1 MRPGYV
7 LYRALVLPYFS
18 CWLVMSYKYLYAYHM
33 MCAYCVVL
41 NIHLVQG
48 FAEASGESSSSSPYP
63 PPLILILSK
72 LVHDMERSTISYLV
86 SYGDEK
92 FPPTDEGQ
100 IVATPTGEV
109 LVRAKGIAQVCGR
122 KRREE
127 GGKERERESESERD

>member
-1 MRPGYV
+1 M
-7 LYRALVLPYFS
+7 
-18 CWLVMSYKYLYAYHM
+18 
-33 MCAYCVVL
+33 VL
-41 NIHLVQG
+41 NIIQG

-109 LVRAKGIAQVCGR
+109 LVRAKGIAQVCR
-122 KRREE
+122 RERREE
-127 GGKERERESESERD
+127 GREAERGRGRDRKSVV

>member
-1 MRPGYV
+1 MYT
-7 LYRALVLPYFS
+7 Y
-18 CWLVMSYKYLYAYHM
+18 
-33 MCAYCVVL
+33 
-41 NIHLVQG
+41 LVQG

-86 SYGDEK
+86 TYGDEK

-109 LVRAKGIAQVCGR
+109 LDRAKRIAQGC
-122 KRREE
+122 EE
-127 GGKERERESESERD
+127 MGARRERE

>member
-1 MRPGYV
+1 MSV
-7 LYRALVLPYFS
+7 AVSQIILV
-18 CWLVMSYKYLYAYHM
+18 CGV
-33 MCAYCVVL
+33 
-41 NIHLVQG
+41 HLIQG

-122 KRREE
+122 GRDKGAEE
-127 GGKERERESESERD
+127 RGRERERERLRGTMTFILHLIHIL

>member
-1 MRPGYV
+1 MNV
-7 LYRALVLPYFS
+7 
-18 CWLVMSYKYLYAYHM
+18 
-33 MCAYCVVL
+33 
-41 NIHLVQG
+41 HLVQG
-48 FAEASGESSSSSPYP
+48 FAETSGESSSSSPYP

-100 IVATPTGEV
+100 IVATPTGEA

-122 KRREE
+122 ERTRTRE
-127 GGKERERESESERD
+127 KKREREGEGREGERL